1 MADSSS
7 IQTAVIPVAG
17 KGTRLAPVTRV
28 VPKAMFPLV
37 DVDGQIRT
45 VLEMI
50 LAEVAAAGIARA
62 VVVVSPGQQE
72 MLDTYFTAA
81 RNLGRPLPERI
92 EYLLQAT
99 PAGFGDAVAAAAE
112 TVGERPVLVMLG
124 DHVHLADPDRPGCA
138 QQVVEAFDSHD
149 AVAAV
154 GMQVAGPDELDKVG
168 VAAGVPLEGD
178 AGLYR
183 CTDFVEKPDLSTAR
197 DRLGTG
203 GLGPDRWL
211 AHAGIYALGPE
222 IFQALVEEARAVA
235 ETGKEVQLAGAQ
247 RRLLDRYPRRYL
259 LLRIAGRGLDTGT
272 PGGYERTQAAL
283 RSARVRL

>member
-1 MADSSS
+1 MAPSSS

-37 DVDGQIRT
+37 DGDGQIRT

-72 MLDTYFTAA
+72 MLETYFAAA
-81 RNLGRPLPERI
+81 RQLDRPLPERI
-92 EYLLQAT
+92 EYLLQPS

-112 TVGERPVLVMLG
+112 TLGDRPVLVMLG

-138 QQVVEAFDSHD
+138 RQVVEAFGARD
-149 AVAAV
+149 AVAVV
-154 GMQVAGPDELDKVG
+154 GMQVVGPGELDKVG
-168 VAAGVPLEGD
+168 VAAGTPLEAGP
-178 AGLYR
+178 GLYR
-183 CTDFVEKPDLSTAR
+183 CTDFVEKPDLPTAR
-197 DRLGTG
+197 RRLGTE

-211 AHAGIYALGPE
+211 AHAGIYAFGPE
-222 IFQALVEEARAVA
+222 IFHALADEAQAVA
-235 ETGKEVQLAGAQ
+235 ASGGEVQLAGAQ
-247 RRLLDRYPRRYL
+247 RRLLDRFEQRYL